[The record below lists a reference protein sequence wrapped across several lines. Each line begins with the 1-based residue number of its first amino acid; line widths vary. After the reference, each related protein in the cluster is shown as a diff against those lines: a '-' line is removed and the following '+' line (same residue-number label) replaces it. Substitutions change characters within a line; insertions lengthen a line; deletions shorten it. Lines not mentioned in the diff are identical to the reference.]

1 MTVQTEL
8 ELDRPTE
15 IPEVDAKPA
24 WGVAV
29 KRAAGKFSRDGCTDI
44 AAMLTYYGLFSL
56 FPAIAALVSLIG
68 VFNVNPDTI
77 IQILADLTGK
87 QTSDPSFETPRSI
100 IERFSSSRGAGFALV
115 IGVLTA
121 LWSASG
127 YVGGFSR
134 AMNRIYDVTEG
145 RPIWKLRPWL
155 YLVTLVEMLMIL
167 VVVLAMALSGG
178 VARSIGNQVGV
189 GEQAVQVW
197 DIVKWPFVAFIVV
210 TIIGLLYWATPNVR
224 KPKRMFFSWGALVAF
239 VVWVL
244 GTLAFA
250 LYVTLSAGATY
261 QKTYGAFAA
270 AVLFLFWLWLTN
282 LALLFGAEL
291 DAELERTRQLKSG
304 LPAENMVLLP
314 VRDESGLESRAEK
327 VEEAVDTAHE
337 LRLESGKAEE
347 GEIELV
353 GDTAGATT
361 ATATRR
367 GTKTGASGVPALV
380 TSDRTAKDGLGRPQP
395 TATRDDEGRPSRGGS
410 DDKGKRDRDGGAKT
424 QGQAKQALTPAEQ
437 EEQIIRARGE
447 RREAALKEASHQ
459 RRVRERLEAQERKAA
474 AARKKAEQKRQAE
487 RKKAQQAAQPSREE
501 RWDQVEQARSQYV
514 PRTSPARDD
523 VERQRAERRASFR
536 AQQSEKA
543 AAPPAPKPTK
553 VPMPSPLRDE
563 VEQQRYGR
571 RTSHFE
577 AHPPRKQEEVP
588 LKFRRD
594 RKSES

>member
-8 ELDRPTE
+8 ELDRPTQ

-24 WGVAV
+24 WGVAI

-77 IQILADLTGK
+77 IQILADLTGR
-87 QTSDPSFETPRSI
+87 QPSDPSFSTPREI
-100 IERFSSSRGAGFALV
+100 IDRFSSSSGAGLALV

-145 RPIWKLRPWL
+145 RPVWKLRPWL
-155 YLVTLVEMLMIL
+155 YLVTAVEMLMIL

-178 VARSIGNQVGV
+178 VARSIGNQIGV

-197 DIVKWPFVAFIVV
+197 DIAKWPFVAFIVV

-250 LYVTLSAGATY
+250 LYVALSAGASY

-304 LPAENMVLLP
+304 LPAENIVLLP

-327 VEEAVDTAHE
+327 IEQAVDTAHE
-337 LRLESGKAEE
+337 LRLESGKAAE
-347 GEIELV
+347 GEEELIR
-353 GDTAGATT
+353 DTAGAEA

-395 TATRDDEGRPSRGGS
+395 TSTRDDEGRPSRGGTG
-410 DDKGKRDRDGGAKT
+410 DEDKRGADGDTKA
-424 QGQAKQALTPAEQ
+424 QGGQSKQSLTPAEQ
-437 EEQIIRARGE
+437 EEQIIRARGQ

-474 AARKKAEQKRQAE
+474 AARKRAEEKRKEQE
-487 RKKAQQAAQPSREE
+487 KKAQQAAQPSREE
-501 RWDQVEQARSQYV
+501 RWDQVEQARSRYT

-523 VERQRAERRASFR
+523 VERQRAERRAAFR

-553 VPMPSPLRDE
+553 VPMPSPRRDE
-563 VEQQRYGR
+563 VEQERYAR
-571 RTSHFE
+571 RTEHFE

-594 RKSES
+594 RKS